1 MSEKE
6 IERLAELVAIKV
18 NEQYLKIVKEMI
30 KGAVTL
36 HVAQCAA
43 GKYAWLK
50 SLGSAVVGG
59 VVVGVILWIVKG

>member
-1 MSEKE
+1 MTERE

-30 KGAVTL
+30 KSAVIL